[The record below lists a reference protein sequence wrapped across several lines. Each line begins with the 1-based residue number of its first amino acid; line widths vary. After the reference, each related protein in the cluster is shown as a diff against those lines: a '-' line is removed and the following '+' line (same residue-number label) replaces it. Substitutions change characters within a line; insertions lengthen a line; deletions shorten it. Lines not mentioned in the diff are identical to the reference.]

1 MILPRASAGRQG
13 PARPLGTRQTPCP
26 ARSCQWPR
34 RGLCPRAGRP
44 WRQASVFFRVLL
56 LLSRPLPGPE
66 GESASSHRRTPAEEP
81 SEEAAGREPGAGQG
95 SPYSRTAQEP
105 SVSSETQAGHRGTC
119 VVVSACVFVWF
130 SAYVC
135 ACLWGCVFPISD
147 LAARRSEINTL
158 EAVGGPK
165 GSCFH
170 QSPAVGGR
178 RMQRPPKP
186 SPKTLLGHE
195 NFLRGKRDATS
206 GDHGDRGQGPAIPT
220 RLVTPRALAS
230 DAVCSRSCSEL
241 LEGEAGQGPS
251 LITNMLRFHFESH

>member
-26 ARSCQWPR
+26 AGSCQWPR

-130 SAYVC
+130 SAYAC

-147 LAARRSEINTL
+147 LAARRSETWKPWVAQR
-158 EAVGGPK
+158 AVASIRARQSVDGGCSVP
-165 GSCFH
+165 
-170 QSPAVGGR
+170 PNR
-178 RMQRPPKP
+178 LQR
-186 SPKTLLGHE
+186 LCW
-195 NFLRGKRDATS
+195 AT
-206 GDHGDRGQGPAIPT
+206 RT
-220 RLVTPRALAS
+220 
-230 DAVCSRSCSEL
+230 
-241 LEGEAGQGPS
+241 
-251 LITNMLRFHFESH
+251 F

>member
-1 MILPRASAGRQG
+1 MQG
-13 PARPLGTRQTPCP
+13 GHGDR
-26 ARSCQWPR
+26 
-34 RGLCPRAGRP
+34 
-44 WRQASVFFRVLL
+44 
-56 LLSRPLPGPE
+56 LLSSSGCCFCCHGRCLTPKASQPPATAAHPQRNRARRRPGGSLEPVREAHILEQPRSPV
-66 GESASSHRRTPAEEP
+66 SAVRPRPDT
-81 SEEAAGREPGAGQG
+81 GAHVWLCLRVYLCG
-95 SPYSRTAQEP
+95 SP
-105 SVSSETQAGHRGTC
+105 HMC
-119 VVVSACVFVWF
+119 VR
-130 SAYVC
+130 VC
-135 ACLWGCVFPISD
+135 GGCVFPISD